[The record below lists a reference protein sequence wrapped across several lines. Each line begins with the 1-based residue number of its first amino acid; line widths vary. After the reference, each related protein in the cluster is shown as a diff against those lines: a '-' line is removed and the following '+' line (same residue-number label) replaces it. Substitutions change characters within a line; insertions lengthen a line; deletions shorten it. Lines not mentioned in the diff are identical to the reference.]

1 MKQRRKQKRK
11 LGQITYTSHDKER
24 ICMSERLPAGDERTD
39 FERDRSRIIH
49 SAAFRRLQGKTQV
62 FTAGEGDFFRTR
74 LTHSLEV
81 AQIGKGLAM
90 WLGANPELV
99 ETVSLIHDIGHPPF
113 GHSGE
118 EELKRLMKPYG
129 GFEANAQNIRILT
142 KLESKSD
149 KYDGLNLTRATI
161 DGQLKYKEIF
171 DPTKRKFVYEDDI
184 CIVDWAS
191 KDPRTAVNGWDPG
204 NGWKSFECQIMDWAD
219 EVAYAVHDLEDSIH
233 AKYIEASTFFLSPDD
248 SRIGRIIEGVKSK
261 YVACAINVS
270 EVYRELRDYIQKK
283 LPDFRRV
290 GTIASHKERKASR
303 KLLTSD
309 LIGRYIKSTSRHQRR
324 PVGNTPISPRYFYSV
339 CIPVRYRVEVALIN
353 RLIREFV
360 IDSPQVRTLEEKGK
374 HIINSLFLKFMDK
387 DNAKY
392 LLPDDWKGYLPTD
405 RTEKDKAR
413 VVSDYLSGMTDDYA
427 QRLYSKLFL
436 PNQGSVFEVL

>member
-1 MKQRRKQKRK
+1 MRQRRK
-11 LGQITYTSHDKER
+11 LGQIGYTSHDKER
-24 ICMSERLPAGDERTD
+24 KCAPEKLPARDERTD

-81 AQIGKGLAM
+81 AQIGKGLAL

-99 ETVSLIHDIGHPPF
+99 EAISLVHDIGHPPF

-118 EELKRLMKPYG
+118 QELKQLMKPYG

-142 KLESKSD
+142 RLESKSD
-149 KYDGLNLTRATI
+149 QYDGLNLTRATI

-191 KDPRTAVNGWDPG
+191 EDARKAVNGWDPG

-233 AKYIEASTFFLSPDD
+233 AGYIDASTFFRSLEDP
-248 SRIGRIIEGVKSK
+248 RIRRIVSGVEDKFEH
-261 YVACAINVS
+261 CGINVTI
-270 EVYRELRDYIQKK
+270 VYRELCNLVKK
-283 LPDFRRV
+283 RLGNLWVAD
-290 GTIASHKERKASR
+290 TIESHKDRKASR

-309 LIGRYIKSTSRHQRR
+309 LIGRYIKATSRYQRR
-324 PVGNTPISPRYFYSV
+324 PVENAPASRRYFYGV
-339 CIPVRYRVEVALIN
+339 CIPVKQRVEVALIN

-360 IDSPQVRTLEEKGK
+360 INSPQVRTLEEKGK
-374 HIINSLFLKFMDK
+374 HIIRSLFWKFMDM
-387 DNAKY
+387 DDAKY
-392 LLPDDWKGYLPTD
+392 LLPDDWKGYLPD
-405 RTEKDKAR
+405 NSTERVKAR
-413 VVSDYLSGMTDDYA
+413 VVSDYLSGMTDNYA
-427 QRLYSKLFL
+427 QKLYSKLFL

>member
-1 MKQRRKQKRK
+1 MR
-11 LGQITYTSHDKER
+11 QIKYTSHDKER
-24 ICMSERLPAGDERTD
+24 ICVPERLPKSDERSD

-90 WLGANPELV
+90 RLGANPELV

-184 CIVDWAS
+184 DIVGWAS
-191 KDPRTAVNGWDPG
+191 KEARTAVTGSDASYN
-204 NGWKSFECQIMDWAD
+204 WKSFECGIMDWAD
-219 EVAYAVHDLEDSIH
+219 EIAYAVHDLEDSIH
-233 AKYIEASTFFLSPDD
+233 ADYIGASTFYAQSQDD
-248 SRIGRIIEGVKSK
+248 HRIVHIIESVREKFK
-261 YVACAINVS
+261 TCAINVS
-270 EVYRELRDYIQKK
+270 EVYQKLNACILRENPSFQK
-283 LPDFRRV
+283 LGAPD
-290 GTIASHKERKASR
+290 SHKLQKSNRKR
-303 KLLTSD
+303 LTSY
-309 LIGRYIKSTSRHQRR
+309 LIGRYIKATSRIER
-324 PVGNTPISPRYFYSV
+324 GELTKETISPRYIYDIY
-339 CIPVRYRVEVALIN
+339 IPVKYQVEVALIN
-353 RLIREFV
+353 SLIREFV

-374 HIINSLFLKFMDK
+374 YIIGSLFSKFTEK
-387 DNAKY
+387 DNAKF
-392 LLPDDWKGYLPTD
+392 LLPDDWKGYLPANPSQ
-405 RTEKDKAR
+405 KDKAR

-436 PNQGSVFEVL
+436 PNQGSIFEVL

>member
-1 MKQRRKQKRK
+1 MR
-11 LGQITYTSHDKER
+11 QIKYTCHDKER
-24 ICMSERLPAGDERTD
+24 ICVPEKLPARDERTD
-39 FERDRSRIIH
+39 FERDRSRVIH

-90 WLGANPELV
+90 RLGANPELV

-142 KLESKSD
+142 RLESKSD
-149 KYDGLNLTRATI
+149 QYDGLNLTRATI

-184 CIVDWAS
+184 GIVDWAS
-191 KDPRTAVNGWDPG
+191 EDARKAVNGWDPG

-233 AKYIEASTFFLSPDD
+233 AGYIDASTFFRSLEDP
-248 SRIGRIIEGVKSK
+248 RIRRIVSGVEDKFEH
-261 YVACAINVS
+261 CGINVTI
-270 EVYRELRDYIQKK
+270 VYRELCNLVKK
-283 LPDFRRV
+283 RLGNLWVAD
-290 GTIASHKERKASR
+290 TIESHKDRKASR

-309 LIGRYIKSTSRHQRR
+309 LIGRYIKITSRYQRR
-324 PVGNTPISPRYFYSV
+324 PVENAPISRRYFYGV
-339 CIPVRYRVEVALIN
+339 CIPVKQRVEVALIN

-360 IDSPQVRTLEEKGK
+360 INSPQVRTLEEKGK
-374 HIINSLFLKFMDK
+374 HIIRSLFWKFMDM
-387 DNAKY
+387 DDAKY
-392 LLPDDWKGYLPTD
+392 LLPDDWKGYLPD
-405 RTEKDKAR
+405 NSTERVKAR

-427 QRLYSKLFL
+427 QKLYSKLFL